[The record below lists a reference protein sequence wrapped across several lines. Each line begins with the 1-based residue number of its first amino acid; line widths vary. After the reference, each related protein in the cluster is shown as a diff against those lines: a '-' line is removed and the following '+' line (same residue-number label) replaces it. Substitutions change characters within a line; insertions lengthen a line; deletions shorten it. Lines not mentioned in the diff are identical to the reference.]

1 MKNLIALVAFTGI
14 LMNGLVAQN
23 KSLNWLGINAS
34 ASAGELIR
42 YGKETDGGI
51 SYNGKIGFLIGF
63 GFTRVINDRFDFES
77 GVEYSRHS
85 FNSSYINDLGQSI
98 RSFNPENVDL
108 ISVPANIRMK
118 FRKQFFVTGGIQYDQ
133 RFNVPNPVTID
144 NQTGIG
150 LNLKFGKEFK
160 LSGQQILCV
169 SPEVRI
175 HSIVPFF
182 PEKNQ
187 QRLTEIG
194 LRLGHKFGL

>member
-34 ASAGELIR
+34 VSAGELIR
-42 YGKETDGGI
+42 YGNETDGGI

-133 RFNVPNPVTID
+133 RFNVPHSTTID

-160 LSGQQILCV
+160 LSGQQILCI
-169 SPEVRI
+169 SPEILI

-182 PEKNQ
+182 PEKHQ

-194 LRLGHKFGL
+194 LRLGHKFGS